1 MLASIDGIC
10 NGWAIA
16 VASRVRQRKILFCD
30 TIARN
35 SYTSMELTAWNVG
48 HRWVVVVVVLCRAER
63 GDMLCMHSRRTARSS
78 DKEATKGSLFSQS
91 EIMKHSA
98 RQMKRA
104 SRIIL

>member
-48 HRWVVVVVVLCRAER
+48 HRWVVVVVLCRAER
-63 GDMLCMHSRRTARSS
+63 ERGYVMYALQTDGEIIGQRSHER
-78 DKEATKGSLFSQS
+78 KPL
-91 EIMKHSA
+91 
-98 RQMKRA
+98 
-104 SRIIL
+104 

>member
-48 HRWVVVVVVLCRAER
+48 HRWVVVVLCRERER